1 MILDYIYIYIQ
12 FYDISNLMPNFIIKN
27 FIADFLSN
35 LKVVE
40 LEHGFEPGDLVYKCL
55 MNPPTNACQN
65 FYARN

>member
-1 MILDYIYIYIQ
+1 MIILDYIYIQ

-40 LEHGFEPGDLVYKCL
+40 LKHEFEPGDLGDSHDISISEKIS
-55 MNPPTNACQN
+55 
-65 FYARN
+65 

>member
-1 MILDYIYIYIQ
+1 MIILDFIYIYIYIYIQ

-40 LEHGFEPGDLVYKCL
+40 LEHEFEPGDLAANK
-55 MNPPTNACQN
+55 
-65 FYARN
+65 